1 MAAELV
7 KPSDINFMV
16 THARGLVC
24 LSLTRERCRQLGLPP
39 MVRDNTSPHGTNF
52 TVSIEAAEGVT
63 TGISAYDR
71 AHTVRTAVRP
81 DAKPQDLSQP
91 GHIFPLQAQ
100 PGGVLNRAGHT
111 EAASDLALLAGF
123 EPAGVLVGDPQPD
136 GSMARRAQLE
146 DFAREHGLKIG
157 SIEDLIRH
165 RLATEHTIER
175 VDERTVETAHGPFL
189 LRTYRDR
196 IGHGLHFALLRG
208 EADASAPTLVRVH
221 MQNVLSDALH
231 WRRADFGPATD
242 EVLAAI
248 AREGRTRWSC
258 SARSPASRRCSRACT
273 RRTPRRRRRPR
284 RGALADWRR
293 NGAGSQIL
301 AELGLGKLRVIGTR
315 AARSGSAAS
324 ASRSWNTSNCR
335 RAETGGPPRRPR
347 PCRITKATCVPATAR
362 ASRSSPAA
370 GTRAS
375 PMRWSPARAR
385 PSPTTA
391 WPRAWSTWCAC
402 PAPGNCRWPR
412 QARRRA
418 FARGHRRARLRRS
431 RRHPPLRTGRGRLRR
446 RADAVA
452 LDHGVPVANGV
463 LAVEVHE
470 DAENAPAAAM
480 ATRARK
486 PRWWRS
492 RWRTCWSDWH
502 EPAPPPLMASIRCC
516 ADARRRAPQ
525 AIYAWQVA
533 GGDARR

>member
-1 MAAELV
+1 MSFASIPELLEELRAGRMVVIVDDEDRENEGDLIMAAELV

-123 EPAGVLVGDPQPD
+123 EPAGALVEILNPD

-248 AREGRTRWSC
+248 AREGRGALVVLGAEPGVEALL
-258 SARSPASRRCSRACT
+258 ARLHEAHAEAPAAT
-273 RRTPRRRRRPR
+273 AP

-301 AELGLGKLRVIGTR
+301 AELGLGKLRVIGTP
-315 AARSGSAAS
+315 
-324 ASRSWNTSNCR
+324 R
-335 RAETGGPPRRPR
+335 RQVGLGGFGLEVVEYLELPPR
-347 PCRITKATCVPATAR
+347 
-362 ASRSSPAA
+362 
-370 GTRAS
+370 
-375 PMRWSPARAR
+375 
-385 PSPTTA
+385 
-391 WPRAWSTWCAC
+391 
-402 PAPGNCRWPR
+402 
-412 QARRRA
+412 
-418 FARGHRRARLRRS
+418 
-431 RRHPPLRTGRGRLRR
+431 
-446 RADAVA
+446 
-452 LDHGVPVANGV
+452 
-463 LAVEVHE
+463 
-470 DAENAPAAAM
+470 
-480 ATRARK
+480 
-486 PRWWRS
+486 
-492 RWRTCWSDWH
+492 
-502 EPAPPPLMASIRCC
+502 
-516 ADARRRAPQ
+516 
-525 AIYAWQVA
+525 
-533 GGDARR
+533 